1 MKNFL
6 IIGVFS
12 YLSACSQK
20 QTGRLIYSSN
30 ASGKYATTKY
40 KSVLS
45 NRLFKKI
52 APISYPH
59 WLSQPL
65 NKAQGIHYQSFL
77 KKHHLQDAV
86 PKLFQ
91 IESAGYRIWGPGHKS
106 TSSPCITQLLSNQNN
121 KGTRDE

>member
-1 MKNFL
+1 MKHFL
-6 IIGVFS
+6 IIGVLFC
-12 YLSACSQK
+12 LSACSQK
-20 QTGRLIYSSN
+20 QTGQLIYSSN
-30 ASGKYATTKY
+30 ASGKYATTKH

-52 APISYPH
+52 APISYQH

-65 NKAQGIHYQSFL
+65 NKDQVLRYKEFL

-86 PKLFQ
+86 PELFQ
-91 IESAGYRIWGPGHKS
+91 IESAGYRTWEPDHKS
-106 TSSPCITQLLSNQNN
+106 TSSPCITQLLSNQKN